1 LWRAW
6 GYCFDPGS
14 AAGRGWLIVVDSVD
28 PVLVVDDLN
37 TMTRIVDGMLRKC
50 GFTNV
55 EQCHDGPTALQK
67 LREKPFLFMMTDREM
82 PGMNGL
88 ELVREIRADP
98 KIRNVPIVIMSASSE
113 AQHAEAAIAAGAN
126 FFMTKP
132 FNLTTL
138 KDVITQLLRPA
149 QG

>member
-1 LWRAW
+1 M
-6 GYCFDPGS
+6 
-14 AAGRGWLIVVDSVD
+14 IVVDYVD

-88 ELVREIRADP
+88 ELAH
-98 KIRNVPIVIMSASSE
+98 E
-113 AQHAEAAIAAGAN
+113 ARRLRPGLPVLLTSGYEREAAEESPGSPTPFELLRKPYRREELAQALRAVIAADA
-126 FFMTKP
+126 
-132 FNLTTL
+132 
-138 KDVITQLLRPA
+138 
-149 QG
+149 

>member
-1 LWRAW
+1 M
-6 GYCFDPGS
+6 
-14 AAGRGWLIVVDSVD
+14 VDDVD

-67 LREKPFLFMMTDREM
+67 LREKPFLFMMTDRET

-88 ELVREIRADP
+88 ELVREIRANP
-98 KIRNVPIVIMSASSE
+98 SAARRGGHHRRRE
-113 AQHAEAAIAAGAN
+113 
-126 FFMTKP
+126 FFHDQAVQFDDRT
-132 FNLTTL
+132 
-138 KDVITQLLRPA
+138 
-149 QG
+149 

>member
-1 LWRAW
+1 MIL
-6 GYCFDPGS
+6 
-14 AAGRGWLIVVDSVD
+14 VDDVD
-28 PVLVVDDLN
+28 PVLVVDDLK

-113 AQHAEAAIAAGAN
+113 AQHAEAAITAGAN

-138 KDVITQLLRPA
+138 KDVITQLMRPP

>member
-1 LWRAW
+1 M
-6 GYCFDPGS
+6 
-14 AAGRGWLIVVDSVD
+14 VDYVD

-50 GFTNV
+50 GFINI
-55 EQCHDGPTALQK
+55 EQVHDGPTALQK
-67 LREKPFLFMMTDREM
+67 LREKSFLFVITDREM

-98 KIRNVPIVIMSASSE
+98 KIRSVPLVIMSASSE
-113 AQHAEAAIAAGAN
+113 TKHAEDAMAAGAN

-138 KDVITQLLRPA
+138 KDVITQLMRPP
-149 QG
+149 QS

>member
-1 LWRAW
+1 M
-6 GYCFDPGS
+6 
-14 AAGRGWLIVVDSVD
+14 VDDVD

-67 LREKPFLFMMTDREM
+67 LREKPFLFMITDREM

-88 ELVREIRADP
+88 ELVRELRADP
-98 KIRNVPIVIMSASSE
+98 KIRNVPIIIFSYPP
-113 AQHAEAAIAAGAN
+113 N
-126 FFMTKP
+126 P
-132 FNLTTL
+132 RNP
-138 KDVITQLLRPA
+138 R
-149 QG
+149 

>member
-1 LWRAW
+1 M
-6 GYCFDPGS
+6 
-14 AAGRGWLIVVDSVD
+14 IVVDYVD

-98 KIRNVPIVIMSASSE
+98 KNPQRSDRHYVGQFRGAARRGGYRRRREFFHDQAVQFDDSE
-113 AQHAEAAIAAGAN
+113 GRDHAAHAAAAGLSQ
-126 FFMTKP
+126 FRRF
-132 FNLTTL
+132 LS
-138 KDVITQLLRPA
+138 
-149 QG
+149 GH

>member
-1 LWRAW
+1 L
-6 GYCFDPGS
+6 
-14 AAGRGWLIVVDSVD
+14 VDYVD

-50 GFTNV
+50 GFSNIDQV
-55 EQCHDGPTALQK
+55 HDGPTALQK
-67 LREKPFLFMMTDREM
+67 LREKSYLFVITDREM

-88 ELVREIRADP
+88 ELAREIRADP
-98 KIRNVPIVIMSASSE
+98 KIRNVPLVIMSASSE
-113 AQHAEAAIAAGAN
+113 AQHAEAAMAAGAN

-138 KDVITQLLRPA
+138 KDVLTQLMRP
-149 QG
+149 QQN

>member
-1 LWRAW
+1 MSDDARGGLSLASMARW
-6 GYCFDPGS
+6 GD
-14 AAGRGWLIVVDSVD
+14 LTLVDYVD

-50 GFTNV
+50 GFTNIDQV
-55 EQCHDGPTALQK
+55 HDGPTALQK
-67 LREKPFLFMMTDREM
+67 LREKSYLFVITDREM

-88 ELVREIRADP
+88 ELAREIRADP
-98 KIRNVPIVIMSASSE
+98 KIRSVPLVIMSASSE
-113 AQHAEAAIAAGAN
+113 AQHAEAAMAAGAN

-138 KDVITQLLRPA
+138 KDVITQLMRPT
-149 QG
+149 QS

>member
-1 LWRAW
+1 L
-6 GYCFDPGS
+6 
-14 AAGRGWLIVVDSVD
+14 VDYVD

-37 TMTRIVDGMLRKC
+37 TMTRIVSGMLQKC
-50 GFTNV
+50 GFTNIDQV
-55 EQCHDGPTALQK
+55 HDGPTALQK
-67 LREKPFLFMMTDREM
+67 LREKSYLFVITDREM

-98 KIRNVPIVIMSASSE
+98 KIRSVPLVVMSASSE
-113 AQHAEAAIAAGAN
+113 AQHAEAAMAAGAN

-138 KDVITQLLRPA
+138 KDVITQLMRPS
-149 QG
+149 QS

>member
-1 LWRAW
+1 MTRVGACHSQAW
-6 GYCFDPGS
+6 PDGG
-14 AAGRGWLIVVDSVD
+14 GLTLVDYVD

-50 GFTNV
+50 GFTNIDQV
-55 EQCHDGPTALQK
+55 HDGPTALQK
-67 LREKPFLFMMTDREM
+67 LREKSYLFVITDREM

-88 ELVREIRADP
+88 ELAREIRADP
-98 KIRNVPIVIMSASSE
+98 KIRSVPLVIMSASSE
-113 AQHAEAAIAAGAN
+113 AQHAEAAMAAGAN

-138 KDVITQLLRPA
+138 KDVITQLMRPT
-149 QG
+149 QS

>member
-1 LWRAW
+1 M
-6 GYCFDPGS
+6 
-14 AAGRGWLIVVDSVD
+14 VDYVD

-50 GFTNV
+50 GFTNI
-55 EQCHDGPTALQK
+55 ETAHDGPTALQK
-67 LREKPFLFMMTDREM
+67 LREKSFLFVITDREM

-98 KIRNVPIVIMSASSE
+98 KIRSVPLVIMSASSE
-113 AQHAEAAIAAGAN
+113 AQHSEAAMAAGAN

-138 KDVITQLLRPA
+138 KDVITQLMRP
-149 QG
+149 QQ

>member
-1 LWRAW
+1 
-6 GYCFDPGS
+6 
-14 AAGRGWLIVVDSVD
+14 
-28 PVLVVDDLN
+28 
-37 TMTRIVDGMLRKC
+37 MTRIVDGMLRKC

-55 EQCHDGPTALQK
+55 EQCHDWPTALQK
-67 LREKPFLFMMTDREM
+67 LREKQFLFMMRDREM
-82 PGMNGL
+82 PRH
-88 ELVREIRADP
+88 ERARAGARDP
-98 KIRNVPIVIMSASSE
+98 QRPENSERPIIIMSASSE

-138 KDVITQLLRPA
+138 KDVITQLMRPP

>member
-1 LWRAW
+1 
-6 GYCFDPGS
+6 
-14 AAGRGWLIVVDSVD
+14 VVDSVD

-88 ELVREIRADP
+88 ELVREIPENPQRSDRHYVGQFRGAARRGGYRRRREFFHDQVVQFDD
-98 KIRNVPIVIMSASSE
+98 IEGRD
-113 AQHAEAAIAAGAN
+113 HAAHAAAAGLN
-126 FFMTKP
+126 RFRRF
-132 FNLTTL
+132 LS
-138 KDVITQLLRPA
+138 DH
-149 QG
+149 